1 MPYSHDALIYQQDTV
16 MVGFWQCGKCK
27 AEFTVLSSFYR
38 LESVSCSLLTPLMIK
53 LSNYWRNSSI

>member
-38 LESVSCSLLTPLMIK
+38 LDAFPVAC
-53 LSNYWRNSSI
+53 